1 MPGFVRNDLKE
12 NCMTLSIKTPS
23 IKPRL
28 ALALAAI
35 SLASLSA
42 VPVALAAPSA
52 KMAHSKKMMAAKT
65 VYVCKDCKAFY
76 SPTTAKKMGYKDGMG
91 HTLVKVSKAPT
102 GYMDGS
108 KMKM

>member
-1 MPGFVRNDLKE
+1 
-12 NCMTLSIKTPS
+12 MTLSTKSGI
-23 IKPRL
+23 
-28 ALALAAI
+28 ALALTAI
-35 SLASLSA
+35 AVIGLSA
-42 VPVALAAPSA
+42 APVVQAAPASKIAHA
-52 KMAHSKKMMAAKT
+52 KKATAHT

-76 SPTTAKKMGYKDGMG
+76 SSSMAKKMGYKDGMG